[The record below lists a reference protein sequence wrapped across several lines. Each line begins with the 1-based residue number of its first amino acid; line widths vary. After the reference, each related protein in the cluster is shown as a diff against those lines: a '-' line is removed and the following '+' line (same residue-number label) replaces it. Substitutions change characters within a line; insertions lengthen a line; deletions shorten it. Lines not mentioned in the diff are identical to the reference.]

1 MRHEKAYNEI
11 ARGRYHNMMCFY
23 LNRDLE
29 LREAGFVIRP
39 HLPGIVVTPDGLI
52 SNVSSNNDAIGIL
65 RIVCPRSLQNS
76 DLFIEE
82 NEGLLVL
89 KKDHHERH
97 FTNSQLK
104 MGLCGA
110 SFCDIAVFVFD
121 GMIIM

>member
-1 MRHEKAYNEI
+1 MISLLKKT
-11 ARGRYHNMMCFY
+11 
-23 LNRDLE
+23 
-29 LREAGFVIRP
+29 REP
-39 HLPGIVVTPDGLI
+39 
-52 SNVSSNNDAIGIL
+52 N
-65 RIVCPRSLQNS
+65 
-76 DLFIEE
+76 LFIEE

>member
-82 NEGLLVL
+82 NEG
-89 KKDHHERH
+89 
-97 FTNSQLK
+97 
-104 MGLCGA
+104 A
-110 SFCDIAVFVFD
+110 
-121 GMIIM
+121 